1 MIQLFIY
8 IHFLIPFH
16 YRLLQDI
23 GYSSLCYTIIFKV
36 TQSCLILCNPIGLY
50 SPWNSPGQN
59 AGAGSLSLLPGHLP
73 NPGIKPRSPALQVDS
88 LPSEP
93 PGKPKNT
100 GVGGLSLLQ
109 KDLPNPGIEPR
120 SPELQADSF
129 PAEPPGKPKN
139 TGVGSLSLLQGIF
152 PTQKSNQGLLHCRQ
166 ILYQL
171 SYQGSPS
178 HV

>member
-50 SPWNSPGQN
+50 NPWNSPGQN
-59 AGAGSLSLLPGHLP
+59 TGAGSLSLLPGHLP
-73 NPGIKPRSPALQVDS
+73 NPGIKPRSPALQADS
-88 LPSEP
+88 LLGEP

-100 GVGGLSLLQ
+100 RVDSLFLLQ
-109 KDLPNPGIEPR
+109 W
-120 SPELQADSF
+120 
-129 PAEPPGKPKN
+129 
-139 TGVGSLSLLQGIF
+139 IF
-152 PTQKSNQGLLHCRQ
+152 STQESNWGLLHCRK
-166 ILYQL
+166 ILYQI
-171 SYQGSPS
+171 SYLVIHFIYS
-178 HV
+178 VCAC

>member
-73 NPGIKPRSPALQVDS
+73 NPGIKPRSPALQADS
-88 LPSEP
+88 LPGTP

-100 GVGGLSLLQ
+100 RVDCLFLLQ
-109 KDLPNPGIEPR
+109 W
-120 SPELQADSF
+120 
-129 PAEPPGKPKN
+129 
-139 TGVGSLSLLQGIF
+139 IF
-152 PTQKSNQGLLHCRQ
+152 STQESNWGLLHCRK

-171 SYQGSPS
+171 SYLVIYFIYS
-178 HV
+178 VCAC